1 MSKSRSNRAR
11 ESEMPSRQ
19 PIRAPSGRAEPKMMT
34 VKELSSY
41 LRVHPS
47 TVYRLLKDNKLPG
60 FKVGESWR
68 FSLQDIK
75 NWREAQVRSTTRKV
89 KER

>member
-1 MSKSRSNRAR
+1 
-11 ESEMPSRQ
+11 MPSRQ
-19 PIRAPSGRAEPKMMT
+19 SIRAPSRRAEPDMMT

-75 NWREAQVRSTTRKV
+75 KWREAQVRSTTRRIT
-89 KER
+89 ER

>member
-1 MSKSRSNRAR
+1 
-11 ESEMPSRQ
+11 MPSRQ
-19 PIRAPSGRAEPKMMT
+19 LVRARSGRAEPTMMT

-75 NWREAQVRSTTRKV
+75 AWREAQVRSTTK
-89 KER
+89 KS